1 MHLQKTLTACCA
13 LSAATLALADRTADV
28 QATPPPLL
36 PMSPLMKPVV
46 APEQQMLVPDQIVV
60 KFSQIA
66 TKSIAEARKKRVGMT
81 GLDSLDTIGFL
92 LDVNNIEPQFR
103 GASPEK
109 AAAIGAPDISGFHV
123 VDFNPELVT
132 PQELCE
138 VYRSNPLVMS
148 AEPIGMHQI
157 YASVNDTYYSYQWH
171 LNQANDSDIDMPEA
185 WDIEVGSDQITVA
198 ILDTGVRY
206 YHDDLGGQGASTLQ
220 NSRGNLW
227 RNSAEDGGLAGVDDD
242 GNGYI
247 DDYLGWDFVS
257 SPIYTCWSGEDCSG
271 SDNDPRDFNGHGT
284 HCAGIV
290 GALNNNGFM
299 VSSVAGGR
307 GNGSFQSNGNGVRL
321 MSCKIGHSAQYGG
334 SEYGFVN
341 MNYAA
346 QALYYAA
353 DNGARIASCSWGSSN
368 SGGLGSA
375 IDYFIASG
383 GLVFKA
389 SGNSNSQS
397 ADYMGSRSDVI
408 NVAATDQSDLRAS
421 FSNYGTWID
430 ISAPGVDILS
440 TYHDH
445 NEPNVDYAA
454 YLSGTSMATPL
465 AAGAAALI
473 WSADPSM
480 PASQVWAT
488 LRDTAD
494 DIDSINGSAAGRL
507 GSGRINVEAALA
519 SLGGTPDPTGACCT
533 DFACSIQTE
542 ADCIQ
547 GGGTYFGNDVPCSQV
562 DCSPADPTGACCANF
577 ACSIQTEAD
586 CIQSGGTYFGDDVS
600 CGQVDCSP
608 PDPTGACCLGTNCS
622 LESEADCTAQ
632 GGTYLGDDSACGAG
646 TCDPPAS
653 SNLLLISFRGNTP
666 VPGVGTVRNDD
677 IVSYDPDTGEWAMYF
692 DGSDVVFNSGSIDA
706 FCVLEDGRLLISK
719 NAGISLDG
727 NSFDDSDIMLF
738 TPTSL
743 GANTSGSFEM
753 YFDASDMQMTGNG
766 EDTDGLA
773 ILPDGRLVLST
784 SGTTKIS
791 GVPTHRDEDL
801 FVFTPTSLGET
812 TSGSIET
819 YLDNSDVGLN
829 NSGGEDIDAFHIHP
843 DGRVTFSCN
852 GNFSVS
858 GLSGVDEDLVIF
870 TPTSTGSQTSG
881 TFESFIVGGTLG
893 LPTNS
898 DIGGYCEVER

>member
-1 MHLQKTLTACCA
+1 MYTQKTLIACCS
-13 LSAATLALADRTADV
+13 LSAATLALADRTASLDS
-28 QATPPPLL
+28 APPPLT
-36 PMSPLMKPVV
+36 PLAPTMKQPLA
-46 APEQQMLVPDQIVV
+46 APDRSMLVPDQIVV
-60 KFSQIA
+60 RFSASA
-66 TKSIAEARKKRVGMT
+66 TRSIAEARPRRVGAT
-81 GLDSLDTIGFL
+81 GLDSLDVIGFL
-92 LDVNNIEPQFR
+92 LDVTNIEPQFR
-103 GASPEK
+103 GATPEK
-109 AAAIGAPDISGFHV
+109 AAAIGAPDLSGYHV
-123 VDFNPELVT
+123 VDFNPEVT
-132 PQELCE
+132 TPEELCA
-138 VYRSNPLVMS
+138 VYRADPLVLS
-148 AEPIGMHQI
+148 AEPIGMHRI
-157 YASVNDTYYSYQWH
+157 HAEVNDTYFSYQWH
-171 LNQANDSDIDMPEA
+171 LDQPNDSDIDMPEA
-185 WDIEVGSDQITVA
+185 WDLEVGSDQITVA

-227 RNSAEDGGLAGVDDD
+227 RNAAEDGGIAGVDDD

-290 GALNNNGFM
+290 GALNNNDYM

-307 GNGSFQSNGNGVRL
+307 GNGSFESSGNGVRL
-321 MSCKIGHSAQYGG
+321 MSCKIGHSAQYAG

-375 IDYFIASG
+375 IDYFLASG

-408 NVAATDQSDLRAS
+408 NVAATDQSDQRAS

-445 NEPNVDYAA
+445 TEPNVDYAA

-473 WSADPSM
+473 WSTDPSM
-480 PASQVWAT
+480 SASEVWAT

-494 DIDSINGSAAGRL
+494 DIDSINGSAAGKL

-519 SLGGTPDPTGACCT
+519 SLAGTPDPTGACCI

-542 ADCIQ
+542 TDCLL
-547 GGGTYFGNDVPCSQV
+547 G
-562 DCSPADPTGACCANF
+562 
-577 ACSIQTEAD
+577 
-586 CIQSGGTYFGDDVS
+586 GGTYFGDDVS
-600 CGQVDCSP
+600 CGQVDCTP
-608 PDPTGACCLGTNCS
+608 PDPTGACCVGTDCSIQTQEGCASLGGS
-622 LESEADCTAQ
+622 
-632 GGTYLGDDSACGAG
+632 YFGDDTACEDGL
-646 TCDPPAS
+646 CDPPS
-653 SNLLLISFRGNTP
+653 NSNLLLMSFRGNTP
-666 VPGVGTVRNDD
+666 ISGLGTVRNDD

-692 DGSDVVFNSGSIDA
+692 DGSDVAFNSGAIDA
-706 FCVLEDGRLLISK
+706 FCLLDDGRILISK
-719 NAGISLDG
+719 NSTISLDG
-727 NSFDDSDIMLF
+727 ISFDDSDVMVF

-743 GANTSGSFEM
+743 GTSTSGSFAM
-753 YFDASDMQMTGNG
+753 YFDASDMQMTTNG

-773 ILPDGRLVLST
+773 VLPDGRLVLST
-784 SGTTKIS
+784 AGTTKIT
-791 GVPTHRDEDL
+791 GVPNQRDEDL
-801 FVFTPTSLGET
+801 FVFTPTSLGDV
-812 TSGSIET
+812 TSGSIAP
-819 YLDNSDVGLN
+819 YLDNSDVGLA

-843 DGRVTFSCN
+843 DGRVTFSST
-852 GNFSVS
+852 GSFSVS
-858 GLSGVDEDLVIF
+858 GLSGQDEDLAIF
-870 TPTSTGSQTSG
+870 TPTSTGSQTAGS
-881 TFESFIVGGTLG
+881 FESFIIGSTIG
-893 LPTNS
+893 LPENS

>member
-13 LSAATLALADRTADV
+13 LSAATLALADRAIHI
-28 QATPPPLL
+28 QAAPPPLT
-36 PMSPLMKPVV
+36 PKGPVMQPV
-46 APEQQMLVPDQIVV
+46 NVPEREMLVPDQIVV
-60 KFSQIA
+60 RFSEVA
-66 TKSIAEARKKRVGMT
+66 TKSIAEARTRRVGIT

-92 LDVNNIEPQFR
+92 LDVTNIEPQFK

-109 AAAIGAPDISGFHV
+109 AAAIGAPDVSGFHV
-123 VDFNPELVT
+123 VDFNPHHAT

-138 VYRSNPLVMS
+138 VYRSNPMVVS
-148 AEPIGMHQI
+148 AQPIGMHRI
-157 YASVNDTYYSYQWH
+157 YANVNDTYYSYQWH

-185 WDIEVGSDQITVA
+185 WDLEVGSDQITVA

-227 RNSAEDGGLAGVDDD
+227 RNAAEDNGLAGVDDD

-307 GNGSFQSNGNGVRL
+307 GNGSFQSSGNGVRL

-375 IDYFIASG
+375 IDYFVASG

-473 WSADPSM
+473 WSADPSLS
-480 PASQVWAT
+480 ASEVWAT

-494 DIDSINGSAAGRL
+494 EIDSINGSAAGKL

-519 SLGGTPDPTGACCT
+519 SLGGTPDPTGACCAN
-533 DFACSIQTE
+533 FVCSIQTE
-542 ADCIQ
+542 
-547 GGGTYFGNDVPCSQV
+547 V
-562 DCSPADPTGACCANF
+562 ACL
-577 ACSIQTEAD
+577 
-586 CIQSGGTYFGDDVS
+586 QSGGTYFGDNVS
-600 CGQVDCSP
+600 CGQIDCSP
-608 PDPTGACCLGTNCS
+608 PDPTGACCLGTNC
-622 LESEADCTAQ
+622 LLATEQDCTAQ
-632 GGTYLGDDSACGAG
+632 GGTYLGDDTACGMD
-646 TCDPPAS
+646 TCEPPAS

-666 VPGVGTVRNDD
+666 VPGIGTVRNDD
-677 IVSYDPDTGEWAMYF
+677 IVSYDPDTGVWAMYF
-692 DGSDVVFNSGSIDA
+692 DGSDVAFNSGSIDA
-706 FCVLEDGRLLISK
+706 FCLLDDGRLLVSK
-719 NAGISLDG
+719 NASISLDG

-743 GANTSGSFEM
+743 GTNTAGSFEM
-753 YFDASDMQMTGNG
+753 YFDASDMQMTTNG
-766 EDTDGLA
+766 EDIDGLA
-773 ILPDGRLVLST
+773 LLPDGRLVLST

-791 GVPTHRDEDL
+791 GVTNHRDEDL
-801 FVFTPTSLGET
+801 FVFTPTSLGDT

-829 NSGGEDIDAFHIHP
+829 NSGNEDVDAFHIHP
-843 DGRVTFSCN
+843 DGRVTFSCV
-852 GNFSVS
+852 GNFSVT
-858 GLSGVDEDLVIF
+858 GLSGTDEDLVNF
-870 TPTSTGSQTSG
+870 SPTSTGSQTAG
-881 TFESFIVGGTLG
+881 TFEFFIVGADLG
-893 LPTNS
+893 LPTIS